1 MVYAKITEL
10 SKQFMV
16 YDAVK
21 NRRKFLI
28 KEENITM
35 IVIKEKRFIE
45 AEEDILVHQVNI
57 EGIMDGKIGKQI
69 AEKYPGTKERYVDF
83 CDKNNFIFGRL
94 RGQAL
99 VVREKGKYI
108 ANIFAQDRNN
118 NTDYE
123 ALEISLKIVKE
134 IAEKYKASV
143 AIPFKIGCENA
154 NGEWELVQDVINKV
168 FKGSEV
174 VLYKAED

>member
-1 MVYAKITEL
+1 MVII
-10 SKQFMV
+10 
-16 YDAVK
+16 K
-21 NRRKFLI
+21 NGDLLD
-28 KEENITM
+28 
-35 IVIKEKRFIE
+35 

-57 EGIMDGKIGKQI
+57 DGIMVAGVAKQI
-69 AEKYPGTKERYVDF
+69 AEKYPIAKKSYVEF
-83 CDKNNFIFGRL
+83 CDVHNFVYGNL
-94 RGQAL
+94 RGKVCIVL
-99 VVREKGKYI
+99 DNGKYI

-168 FKGSEV
+168 FKGSKV
-174 VLYKAED
+174 VLYEAED